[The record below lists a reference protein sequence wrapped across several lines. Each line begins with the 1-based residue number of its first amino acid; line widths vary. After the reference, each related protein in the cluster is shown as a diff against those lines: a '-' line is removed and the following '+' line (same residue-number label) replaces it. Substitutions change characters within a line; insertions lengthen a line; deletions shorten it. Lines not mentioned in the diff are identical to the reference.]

1 MSEWIEITREK
12 KPTTWE
18 TVLLLDREQ
27 EVYVGYYTAGGS
39 YRYRHDKRLNMN
51 GATHYMQ
58 LPAPPA
64 PPQD

>member
-1 MSEWIEITREK
+1 MTEWIEITREN
-12 KPTTWE
+12 KPETWE
-18 TVLLLDREQ
+18 TVLLLDRER

-39 YRYRHDKRLNMN
+39 FRYRNDKRLNMN

-58 LPAPPA
+58 LPALPA